1 MAGRAPVIPRKSKAE
16 PLALEERIRRALA
29 RCAERAR
36 DDGPEAEPEQENP
49 AGEEPETSRD

>member
-1 MAGRAPVIPRKSKAE
+1 MAGRAPVLPRKSKAE

-29 RCAERAR
+29 MYSERAC
-36 DDGPEAEPEQENP
+36 DDVPEAEQENP